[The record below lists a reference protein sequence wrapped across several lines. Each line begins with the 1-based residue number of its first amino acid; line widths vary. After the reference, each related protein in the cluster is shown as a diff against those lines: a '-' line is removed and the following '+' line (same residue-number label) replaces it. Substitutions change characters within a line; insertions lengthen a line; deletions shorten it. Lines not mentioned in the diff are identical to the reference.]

1 VTTVQNVSC
10 ASLPE
15 ESLTALAA
23 LRNQPDITVALMHGR
38 AWVRW
43 PAGDEVVLRAVLPV
57 AGVQLYVQH
66 AEHWHRYGRHLPA
79 FDLPMDARYRPLHQ
93 LLTPAPIRPLPPPAN
108 HHKPVAVKLVADVRP
123 RPATA
128 LRCSSRDLQR
138 WADKVPSCRLERIQA
153 ACCDGRLL
161 LVGSSLPALG
171 GGERFWGETMLI
183 PLGQRPDPELPAAAI
198 REALGIADDELL
210 LLTAAGA
217 EVIARS
223 ALCRLTRAQIR
234 LAQEEIAS

>member
-1 VTTVQNVSC
+1 VQNVTC

-15 ESLTALAA
+15 ESLPALAA
-23 LRNQPDITVALMHGR
+23 LRDQQDITVTLVHGR

-43 PAGDEVVLRAVLPV
+43 PAGDEAVLRAVLPV
-57 AGVQLYVQH
+57 SGVQLYVQH
-66 AEHWHRYGRHLPA
+66 AERWHRYGRYLPV
-79 FDLPMDARYRPLHQ
+79 FDFPTDARYRPLHQ
-93 LLTPAPIRPLPPPAN
+93 LLTPAPIRPLPPLAN
-108 HHKPVAVKLVADVRP
+108 HHEPVEVQLVADVRP
-123 RPATA
+123 RPVTA

-138 WADKVPSCRLERIQA
+138 WADQVPSCRLERIQA

-161 LVGSSLPALG
+161 LVGSSLPPLG
-171 GGERFWGETMLI
+171 GGEGERFWGETVLL
-183 PLGQRPDPELPAAAI
+183 PLGQRADPELPANAI

-223 ALCRLTRAQIR
+223 ALRPLTRAQIR
-234 LAQEEIAS
+234 MAQEEIAS